1 MNMRMY
7 EANETLKMIG
17 QQRITEHN
25 SAAINDIIVGM
36 GLPVT
41 SDNLILAE
49 NVLQYGIIVGKRI
62 ERKKK

>member
-7 EANETLKMIG
+7 ETNQTMRMIG
-17 QQRITEHN
+17 QQRITEHH
-25 SAAINDIIVGM
+25 SAALKDIIAGM